1 MTDSRVLMWDLEN
14 TPMEVYSWGLWP
26 KFIPTNMVINP
37 SEMLCFGAK
46 WLGKTT
52 KVYDQRM
59 GYVEMLTV
67 LRDLLTEADM
77 VVSWNGQRFDTKKA
91 NTEFLK
97 HGLTPPAPYKELDLM
112 KLAKSRFAF
121 ASNKLDFVAQELG
134 VGKKVDTGGF
144 DLWKGVMA
152 GDEAAWRKM
161 RRYQKQDVDLLEEL
175 FYKLQGWL
183 KMPHPI
189 KEGEDRCRT
198 CASYNLQ
205 KRGTARSLQ
214 GEYQRYQCQDC
225 GHWTNGTTRTPSTNQ
240 REIS

>member
-1 MTDSRVLMWDLEN
+1 MTDAKVLLWDVEN
-14 TPMEVYSWGLWP
+14 TPMSVHSWSLWP
-26 KFIPTNMVINP
+26 KHIPTGMIIES
-37 SEMLCFGAK
+37 SELLCFGAK
-46 WLGKTT
+46 WLGKPT

-91 NTEFLK
+91 NTEFIK
-97 HGLTPPAPYKELDLM
+97 HGLTPPAPYKEVDLM
-112 KLAKSRFAF
+112 KVAKSKMAF
-121 ASNKLDFVAQELG
+121 ASNKLDWVAQELG
-134 VGKKVDTGGF
+134 VGRKVDTGGF

-175 FYKLQGWL
+175 FYKFRPWI
-183 KMPHPI
+183 KIPHPMA
-189 KEGEDRCRT
+189 EGEDICRV
-198 CASYNLQ
+198 CKSPNLQ
-205 KRGTARSLQ
+205 KRGFATSLQ
-214 GEYQRYQCQDC
+214 GKYQRFQCNSC
-225 GHWTNGTTRTPSTNQ
+225 GHWMNGTTRIPSTNL